1 MALNSLELLES
12 SLKKSELRR
21 KTMKKSAIGDRVSIS
36 NKSFVNDLRDI
47 KVFLAASAEEKCWQ
61 TYYEDLYRAA
71 LKIRSLSKK

>member
-1 MALNSLELLES
+1 
-12 SLKKSELRR
+12 
-21 KTMKKSAIGDRVSIS
+21 MKKSAIGDRVSIS
-36 NKSFVNDLRDI
+36 NKSFVKDLRDI